1 MVEINNIEKEI
12 ASNLLKINAIKLQPN
27 DPFTWSS
34 GWKSPIY
41 CDNRSTLSYPDIRN
55 LIKKGF
61 CDKIMEIFKDVE
73 VIAGVATAGISHG
86 ALIADEL
93 NLPFTYVRPEP
104 KKHGAGRQI
113 EGKVP
118 TGKKVVV
125 IEDLIST
132 GGSSI
137 KAIDALRREGAEVLG
152 LAAIFTYSFDHA
164 DQNLK
169 DAKVP
174 YLTLSDY
181 NVMLDEAIKTGYIK
195 AEEKS
200 LLEEWRKD
208 PSNWIK

>member
-1 MVEINNIEKEI
+1 
-12 ASNLLKINAIKLQPN
+12 
-27 DPFTWSS
+27 
-34 GWKSPIY
+34 
-41 CDNRSTLSYPDIRN
+41 
-55 LIKKGF
+55 
-61 CDKIMEIFKDVE
+61 METFKDAE

-118 TGKKVVV
+118 IGKKVVV
-125 IEDLIST
+125 IEDLIPT

-137 KAIDALRREGAEVLG
+137 KAIDALRRAGAEVLG

-208 PSNWIK
+208 HQNGVINVIPYSYHICLYWLDYQLFCNQNVVLSKEACKSCHLQVTRDIP